1 MEIKFSVIGR
11 QLFLNFPSKLPLCYW
26 YKLLFVWLLFI
37 RNAIVDDD
45 CKEDLSG
52 KIYLFP

>member
-26 YKLLFVWLLFI
+26 DKLLFVWLLFI

-45 CKEDLSG
+45 CKENLSG